1 MYVVV
6 RAKDCFFPHC
16 QVTMSVPVLLLAI
29 FIWFGLVLSVYTGN
43 RFVMLCV
50 QFILQTITI
59 IHELCHSFNKTRN
72 KVQKCSNLI
81 LLFVIKLIK

>member
-6 RAKDCFFPHC
+6 RAKDCLFPHC
-16 QVTMSVPVLLLAI
+16 QVTVSVPVLLLAI
-29 FIWFGLVLSVYTGN
+29 FIWFGLVLSVYSGN

-59 IHELCHSFNKTRN
+59 IHELCHCFNETRN
-72 KVQKCSNLI
+72 EAQKSYNLI

>member
-29 FIWFGLVLSVYTGN
+29 FIWFGLVLSAYTGN

-59 IHELCHSFNKTRN
+59 IHELCHSFNKTRI
-72 KVQKCSNLI
+72 KVQKSPNLI

>member
-16 QVTMSVPVLLLAI
+16 QVTVSVPLLLLAI

-43 RFVMLCV
+43 RFVTLCV
-50 QFILQTITI
+50 QFILQTISI
-59 IHELCHSFNKTRN
+59 IHELCHCFNKTRN
-72 KVQKCSNLI
+72 KVQKSYNLI